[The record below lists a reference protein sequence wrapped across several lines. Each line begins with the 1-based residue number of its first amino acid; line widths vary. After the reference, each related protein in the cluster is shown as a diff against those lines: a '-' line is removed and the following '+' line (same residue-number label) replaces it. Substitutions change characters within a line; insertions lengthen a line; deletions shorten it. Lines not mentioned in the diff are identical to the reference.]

1 MKPLKIDDFSK
12 IDFRIESSLPQ
23 YKSNNDDD
31 INRIIIELK
40 IKIKDNKNNLG
51 LFYLR
56 GFNYL
61 MKGEFKNAIND
72 FSNLIYKQ
80 KRKNHIIYPGIRNKN
95 ISYRYY
101 AYLDQITIFRSNF
114 LLIIAQI
121 LDGQT
126 INLISNYQALHMEGL
141 NLTVFRQRPY
151 FMIYPNFI
159 LLTAALYI
167 KDFDKAL
174 KIYSKI
180 KNLDLEFF
188 NYEKDLFNLLPNKN
202 DRYFYSLINLISLN

>member
-12 IDFRIESSLPQ
+12 INFRIESYLPQ

-180 KNLDLEFF
+180 NNLDLEFF

-202 DRYFYSLINLISLN
+202 DRYFYSLINLISLS

>member
-1 MKPLKIDDFSK
+1 MKPSKIDDLSK
-12 IDFRIESSLPQ
+12 LDFRIESSLPQ
-23 YKSNNDDD
+23 YKSNNDND

-202 DRYFYSLINLISLN
+202 DRYFYSLINLISLS

>member
-174 KIYSKI
+174 NIYSKI

-188 NYEKDLFNLLPNKN
+188 DYEKDLFNLLPNKN
-202 DRYFYSLINLISLN
+202 DRYFCSLINLINLS

>member
-1 MKPLKIDDFSK
+1 MKPLRIDDFSK

-101 AYLDQITIFRSNF
+101 VYLDQITIFRSNF

-121 LDGQT
+121 LDGQK
-126 INLISNYQALHMEGL
+126 INLISNFHALHSEGL

-202 DRYFYSLINLISLN
+202 DRYFYSLINLISLS

>member
-23 YKSNNDDD
+23 YKSNNDND

-202 DRYFYSLINLISLN
+202 DRYFYSLINLISLS

>member
-51 LFYLR
+51 LLYLR

-114 LLIIAQI
+114 LLIISQI

-202 DRYFYSLINLISLN
+202 DRYFYSLINLISLS

>member
-1 MKPLKIDDFSK
+1 MKSLKIDDFSK

-31 INRIIIELK
+31 INRIIKELK

-202 DRYFYSLINLISLN
+202 DRYFYSLINLISLS

>member
-95 ISYRYY
+95 ISYKYY

-126 INLISNYQALHMEGL
+126 INLISNYQALHMQGL

-151 FMIYPNFI
+151 YMIYPNFI

-174 KIYSKI
+174 KIYSEI

-202 DRYFYSLINLISLN
+202 DRYFYSLINLISLS

>member
-202 DRYFYSLINLISLN
+202 DRYFYSLINLISLS

>member
-72 FSNLIYKQ
+72 FSVLIYKQ
-80 KRKNHIIYPGIRNKN
+80 KMKNHIIYPGIRNKN

-202 DRYFYSLINLISLN
+202 DRYFYSLINLISLS

>member
-31 INRIIIELK
+31 INRIIKELK

-80 KRKNHIIYPGIRNKN
+80 KRKNHVIYPGIRNKN

-141 NLTVFRQRPY
+141 NLTVFGQRPY

-159 LLTAALYI
+159 HLTAELYI
-167 KDFDKAL
+167 KDFDNAL

-188 NYEKDLFNLLPNKN
+188 DYEKDLFNLLPNKN
-202 DRYFYSLINLISLN
+202 DRYFYSLINLISLS

>member
-180 KNLDLEFF
+180 NNLDLEFF

-202 DRYFYSLINLISLN
+202 DRYFYSLINLISLS

>member
-114 LLIIAQI
+114 LLIISQI

-202 DRYFYSLINLISLN
+202 DRYFYSLINLISLS

>member
-23 YKSNNDDD
+23 YKSNNVDD

-202 DRYFYSLINLISLN
+202 DRYFYSLINLISLS

>member
-40 IKIKDNKNNLG
+40 NKIEDNKNNLG

-72 FSNLIYKQ
+72 FSVLIYKQ
-80 KRKNHIIYPGIRNKN
+80 KMKNHIIYPGIRNKN

-202 DRYFYSLINLISLN
+202 DRYFYSLINLISLS

>member
-23 YKSNNDDD
+23 YKSNKDDD

-114 LLIIAQI
+114 LLIISQI

-167 KDFDKAL
+167 KDFDKAS

-202 DRYFYSLINLISLN
+202 DRYFYSLINLISLS

>member
-202 DRYFYSLINLISLN
+202 DRYFYSLINLTSLS

>member
-1 MKPLKIDDFSK
+1 MKPSKIDDFSK

-101 AYLDQITIFRSNF
+101 AYLD
-114 LLIIAQI
+114 
-121 LDGQT
+121 
-126 INLISNYQALHMEGL
+126 
-141 NLTVFRQRPY
+141 
-151 FMIYPNFI
+151 
-159 LLTAALYI
+159 
-167 KDFDKAL
+167 
-174 KIYSKI
+174 
-180 KNLDLEFF
+180 
-188 NYEKDLFNLLPNKN
+188 
-202 DRYFYSLINLISLN
+202 

>member
-80 KRKNHIIYPGIRNKN
+80 KRKNHIIYPGNRNKN

-167 KDFDKAL
+167 KDFDKAS

-202 DRYFYSLINLISLN
+202 DRYFYSLINLISLS

>member
-180 KNLDLEFF
+180 KNIDLEFF
-188 NYEKDLFNLLPNKN
+188 DYEKDLFNLLPNKN
-202 DRYFYSLINLISLN
+202 DRYFYSLINLISLS

>member
-202 DRYFYSLINLISLN
+202 CRYFYSLINLINLS

>member
-126 INLISNYQALHMEGL
+126 INLISNYQALHIEGL

-202 DRYFYSLINLISLN
+202 DRYFYSLINLTSLS

>member
-114 LLIIAQI
+114 LLIISQI

-159 LLTAALYI
+159 LLSAALYI

-202 DRYFYSLINLISLN
+202 DRYFYSLINLISLS

>member
-12 IDFRIESSLPQ
+12 IDFRIESYLPQ

-141 NLTVFRQRPY
+141 NLTVFRKRPY

-174 KIYSKI
+174 KIYSEI

-202 DRYFYSLINLISLN
+202 DRYFYSLINLISLS

>member
-31 INRIIIELK
+31 INRIIKELK

-202 DRYFYSLINLISLN
+202 DRYFYSLINLINLS

>member
-61 MKGEFKNAIND
+61 IKGEFKNAIND

-202 DRYFYSLINLISLN
+202 DRYFYSLINLISLS

>member
-31 INRIIIELK
+31 INRIIKELK

-126 INLISNYQALHMEGL
+126 INLISNYKALHMEGL

-159 LLTAALYI
+159 LLTSALYI

-174 KIYSKI
+174 NIYSKI

-202 DRYFYSLINLISLN
+202 DRYFYSLINLISLS

>member
-114 LLIIAQI
+114 LLIISQI

-167 KDFDKAL
+167 KDFDKAS

-202 DRYFYSLINLISLN
+202 DRYFYSLINLISLS

>member
-95 ISYRYY
+95 ISYKYY

-202 DRYFYSLINLISLN
+202 DRYFYSLINLISLS